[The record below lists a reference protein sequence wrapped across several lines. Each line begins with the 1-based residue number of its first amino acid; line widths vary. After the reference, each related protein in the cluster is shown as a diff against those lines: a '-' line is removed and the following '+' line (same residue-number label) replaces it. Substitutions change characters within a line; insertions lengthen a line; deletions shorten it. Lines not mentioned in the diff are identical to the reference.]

1 MDDCEKIYRVNPL
14 YLLINHASGYIEEK
28 DVNKYL
34 IFDSTDENKQLLK
47 KDNDVWNG
55 IKNKI
60 KK

>member
-28 DVNKYL
+28 DENKYL
-34 IFDSTDENKQLLK
+34 IFDSTDENKELLK